1 MSRMRG
7 PDDPGERLFAVHWLR
22 GVTLRMTG
30 LQARRSSNG
39 NGLS

>member
-1 MSRMRG
+1 MRR
-7 PDDPGERLFAVHWLR
+7 PDGPGERLFAVPWLR

-30 LQARRSSNG
+30 LRASRSSNG